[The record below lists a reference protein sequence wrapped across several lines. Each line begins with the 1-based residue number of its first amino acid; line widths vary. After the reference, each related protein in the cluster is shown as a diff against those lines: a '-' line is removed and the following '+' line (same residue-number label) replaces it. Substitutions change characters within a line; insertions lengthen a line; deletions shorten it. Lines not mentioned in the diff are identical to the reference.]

1 MHDARDREVRSQA
14 MSKTALVTGASR
26 GIGRALVERLS
37 ELGVSVYATARD
49 EAALAT
55 LRDRTGCF
63 GAPFDLA
70 NPSAPRALYL
80 DAREVLRGPP
90 DILINNAGF
99 NSRKARFVEVSDA
112 EVERQF
118 AVNLR
123 APLLLCRE
131 ALRDMSERAPDAHGA
146 RGHIVNVISSVVHR
160 GIEAMGVY
168 SAMKHGLHG
177 ATKVLVKEARAVG
190 VKVTAVYPGGTDSAF
205 REESR
210 PDYMTAVSV
219 ARVIS
224 DVVFSPEDVVIHEIT
239 FRPMVEDNF

>member
-1 MHDARDREVRSQA
+1 MT
-14 MSKTALVTGASR
+14 KTALVTGASR
-26 GIGRALVERLS
+26 GIGRALVERLA
-37 ELGVSVYATARD
+37 ELGVTVYATARD
-49 EAALAT
+49 EGALAT

-63 GAPFDLA
+63 GAPYDLA
-70 NPSAPRALYL
+70 EPGGARALYA

-90 DILINNAGF
+90 DIVVNNAGY
-99 NSRKARFVEVSDA
+99 NSRKARLADVTEEEVD
-112 EVERQF
+112 RQY

-123 APLLLCRE
+123 APLLLSGL
-131 ALRDMSERAPDAHGA
+131 ALRDLSARAPDEHGC

-160 GIEAMGVY
+160 GIETMGVY

-190 VKVTAVYPGGTDSAF
+190 VKVTAVYPGGTDSSF
-205 REESR
+205 RAESR
-210 PDYMTAVSV
+210 PDYMKAISV

-224 DVVFSPEDVVIHEIT
+224 DVVFSPEDVVVHEIT